1 MRQIAGGSQSGLKK
15 FLGSYPSIFKIEGDL
30 VSYNVNSSL
39 MKGGAVKVGSNE
51 SECTDVDN
59 DKVVTS
65 IDNEAVEYFRERLMQ
80 YGIGIWVPV
89 KSLLGHR

>member
-39 MKGGAVKVGSNE
+39 MKGGNVKMDGE
-51 SECTDVDN
+51 SEDNEDDN